1 MKKRVIITALVILF
15 IMFMIL
21 TAAVIYRINY
31 KKQIYDYNEELYVS
45 NEIYDIIVYPPIDRE
60 YSAHEYSA
68 YCEIRNDILYGD
80 IEISHEEYLT
90 KLNETI
96 CQIIN
101 DVYSYIADNN
111 INEKFRI
118 YIKTALYKD
127 KYEYTFEFY
136 NYCDIFK
143 YYRGIDD
150 VDKEKFSTEME
161 SVGINSNF
169 ISCFYHVDMFENTT
183 SQKYAIEL
191 LKNLKIKYLMVG
203 YTATGTLDITGL
215 DRSDFEKLK
224 PVTVLVA
231 SHFIVSEDIYKI
243 VEEIGMITNF
253 NEELYTIDCSERDD
267 LNWYF
272 NGGMFVKDK

>member
-1 MKKRVIITALVILF
+1 MKKRIIIAASVILF
-15 IMFMIL
+15 VIL
-21 TAAVIYRINY
+21 TAAVIYIINY
-31 KKQIYDYNEELYVS
+31 KKQIYDYNEEIYVS
-45 NEIYDIIVYPPIDRE
+45 NEVYDITVYPPVDRE

-68 YCEIRNDILYGD
+68 YCEIRNDILYGNV
-80 IEISHEEYLT
+80 EISLEEYYA

-101 DVYSYIADNN
+101 DVYSYISDNN

-136 NYCDIFK
+136 NYCDIFE
-143 YYRGIDD
+143 YYSGIDE
-150 VDKEKFSTEME
+150 VDKEKFSAEME
-161 SVGINSNF
+161 RVGISSNF
-169 ISCFYHVDMFENTT
+169 ISCFYHVDMYENTA

-191 LKNLKIKYLMVG
+191 LNNLKIKYLAVG

-224 PVTVLVA
+224 PFTLLVD
-231 SHFIVSEDIYKI
+231 SNFIVSEDIYKI
-243 VEEIGMITNF
+243 MEKPGMIAGSSN
-253 NEELYTIDCSERDD
+253 NGYSYDIDCSERDD
-267 LNWYF
+267 LDWYF
-272 NGGMFVKDK
+272 DGSMFVEDK